1 MIKKLLDKYGVWN
14 PEVSCG
20 EVRDHMAQ
28 TFPQWRFKTHTENAS
43 GLFII
48 EGRKGI
54 LRMRISR
61 LKSGRFMVARD
72 VSLMWWIL
80 TLGVAGVI
88 GELTGMSWQQK
99 FMAEL
104 KRRFAIDKNAP
115 AEHQLEGA

>member
-1 MIKKLLDKYGVWN
+1 MMKKFLDKHGVWN

-20 EVRDHMAQ
+20 EVRDHMTQA
-28 TFPQWRFKTHTENAS
+28 FPHWRFKSRVEKAN

-54 LRMRISR
+54 LLMRISR
-61 LKSGRFMVARD
+61 LKSGRFMVAKD

-80 TLGVAGVI
+80 TLGVAGFI
-88 GELTGMSWQQK
+88 GEFTGMSWQQK

-115 AEHQLEGA
+115 LEHNMEDA